1 MIRELLTRL
10 TAAGANGVNLNIVQQ
25 GDRAV
30 VMIQPKLN
38 PMPYDSSPEGLKIHA
53 AMQKPLVINAELDEL
68 DTELHVVVDNYLA
81 SFEGAM
87 QTSNVNTVLTEH
99 TAATLTELTSK
110 KAASTAPASKKGNKQ
125 TAKASTP
132 ASKPEPEQET
142 PATDALAAD
151 TTATETQTEQA
162 AQPAASMAD
171 FEALFASSA
180 STDST
185 NTNQ

>member
-25 GDRAV
+25 GDRATV
-30 VMIQPKLN
+30 IVQPKLN

-68 DTELHVVVDNYLA
+68 DTELHVVVNDYLA

-87 QTSNVNTVLTEH
+87 QANNVNEVIVEH

-110 KAASTAPASKKGNKQ
+110 KSASTAPAGKKGAKQ
-125 TAKASTP
+125 AAKASAP
-132 ASKPEPEQET
+132 ASQNEPEQET
-142 PATDALAAD
+142 PATDASAAD
-151 TTATETQTEQA
+151 TQTTEAQPEQPAQA
-162 AQPAASMAD
+162 APSMAD